1 MRTKNVVHK
10 INILPVRAQGVV
22 YHIVKYMSVI
32 IIIIIIVFPGQKLR
46 ITFCS
51 YLHVRSSCDNPVQLT
66 GP

>member
-32 IIIIIIVFPGQKLR
+32 TIIIIVFPGQKLR
-46 ITFCS
+46 VTFC
-51 YLHVRSSCDNPVQLT
+51 
-66 GP
+66 